1 MTAELSVVH
10 TGVGHQA
17 ALSCIV
23 NANPRAVVRWYRE
36 SLLLDSDNN
45 FLLESKGTLHTFI
58 VRQVRKENF
67 GTFSCSASNTFGK
80 QTAHVLV
87 TGKDQKEIVQSGQ
100 LSRQRKTF
108 FLLDRSIF
116 VFEDQI
122 PCEHL
127 GGGHIAF
134 CF

>member
-10 TGVGHQA
+10 TGIGHQA

-23 NANPRAVVRWYRE
+23 NANPQAVVRWYRE

-58 VRQVRKENF
+58 IRKVRKENF

-87 TGKDQKEIVQSGQ
+87 TGMFKKASSARYFVHAIHFWPQGGNFGQK
-100 LSRQRKTF
+100 LSTCAA
-108 FLLDRSIF
+108 IM
-116 VFEDQI
+116 
-122 PCEHL
+122 
-127 GGGHIAF
+127 HISYRF
-134 CF
+134 N